1 MTSINIDKLDL
12 TQLCDIYIFFLM
24 SNKRE
29 YGNLMY

>member
-12 TQLCDIYIFFLM
+12 TQLCDIYIFLM